1 MTTVAPTTSTPTT
14 STTPSTS
21 TTSSASSVTTDN
33 AAAQLSGNFD
43 TFLTLLTTQ
52 LQNQDPTNPMDSNQF
67 TQELV
72 QFSGV
77 EQQINTNNNLQTLI
91 SLQQGNAGT
100 AATSYLGKTITV
112 TNGQAALQDGEA
124 DWSYALGS
132 SAVATTLTVTNS
144 AGQVVYTTP
153 GETAEGQHDFSWDG
167 EDSSG
172 NQLPDGAYTLTV
184 NGTDSTGAAV
194 TSAIASEGV
203 VNEVN
208 MTTGTPQ
215 LMIGQMAVPLTAVS
229 AIND

>member
-1 MTTVAPTTSTPTT
+1 MTTVAPTTSTP
-14 STTPSTS
+14 STTPAAP
-21 TTSSASSVTTDN
+21 SSASSGTIDN
-33 AAAQLSGNFD
+33 TAAQLSGNFD

-100 AATSYLGKTITV
+100 AATGYLGKTITV
-112 TNGQAALQDGEA
+112 TNGQAALQNGKA

-132 SAVATTLTVTNS
+132 SAVATTLSVTNS
-144 AGQVVYTTP
+144 AGQVVYTAP

-167 EDSSG
+167 ENSAG
-172 NQLPDGAYTLTV
+172 TQLPDGAYTLAV
-184 NGTDSTGAAV
+184 NATDSTGAAV

-208 MTTGTPQ
+208 MTSGTPQ
-215 LMIGQMAVPLTAVS
+215 LMIGQMAVPLSDVS

>member
-1 MTTVAPTTSTPTT
+1 MTTVAPTSTPAA
-14 STTPSTS
+14 
-21 TTSSASSVTTDN
+21 SSAASAASSVGDN

-77 EQQINTNNNLQTLI
+77 EQQINTNSNLQTLI

-100 AATSYLGKTITV
+100 AATGYLGKTITV
-112 TNGQAALQDGEA
+112 TNGQAALQGGEA

-132 SAVATTLTVTNS
+132 AAVSNTLTVTNS
-144 AGQVVYTTP
+144 AGQVVYS
-153 GETAEGQHDFSWDG
+153 GAGATAEGQHDFSWNG
-167 EDSSG
+167 ESTSG
-172 NQLPDGAYTLTV
+172 TQLPDGTYTLAV
-184 NGTDSTGAAV
+184 SATDSTGAAV

-208 MTTGTPQ
+208 MTSGTPQ
-215 LMIGQMAVPLTAVS
+215 LMIGQMAVALSDVS
-229 AIND
+229 AISD